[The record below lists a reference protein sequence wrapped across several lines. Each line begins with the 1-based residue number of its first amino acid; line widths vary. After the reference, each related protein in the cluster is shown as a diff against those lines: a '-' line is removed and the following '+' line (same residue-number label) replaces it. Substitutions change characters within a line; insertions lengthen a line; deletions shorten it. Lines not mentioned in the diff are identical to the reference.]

1 MTDIDI
7 HKVLDFMRDNSKLFA
22 QAKAER
28 VYLEEM
34 RKSKKAMLMQQAEL
48 NGFKTSATQE
58 REAYASSEYISLLE
72 GLKSAVDR
80 EESLRWMLIAAQAKA
95 EVWRSLE
102 ASNRAMDRAS
112 A

>member
-7 HKVLDFMRDNSKLFA
+7 HKVLDFMRDNAKLFA

-34 RKSKKAMLMQQAEL
+34 RKSKKAILMQQAEL
-48 NGFKTSATQE
+48 AGFKTSATQE
-58 REAYASSEYISLLE
+58 REAYASIEYISLLD
-72 GLKSAVDR
+72 GLKSAVER
-80 EESLRWMLIAAQAKA
+80 EESLRWMLVSAQAKA